1 MEPLSLVIVDDEP
14 EIASLMRLMLLR
26 EAPHLDIHILE
37 SGQECLEYLE
47 THAVDCI
54 LSDYQM
60 PFMNGMELL
69 KSLRERGID
78 TPFIFITGQGNEEI
92 ARNAFKS
99 GANDYFTKEI
109 GFAHFARILNSIG
122 QAIRQRKTE
131 AAKRDEL
138 LSRQAAEET
147 LRESEAMFRDLSEEA
162 LVGVYLIQEEKFVY
176 LNQKAAEILGRPR
189 EELMKTGDIFG
200 TIHPEDRHIVR
211 EAIRKR
217 IEGLFKVADY
227 QFRIMRPD
235 GSVSFVEVLG
245 SSTSYRGKP
254 AIIGTLL
261 DITERKQAEEKLTEE
276 RDRIRKI
283 LDVVPSIMLVIAPD
297 ETVARINRRGCEALG
312 YAKEEI
318 IGKNWFDNFIPEN
331 NREEIRG
338 IFRKIMAGDAALPD
352 NYQNIVL
359 TKSGEERL
367 IDWYNSVFQDEKN
380 GGFFTLSSGED
391 ITEKK
396 KAEQQKDDFFAM
408 TRHDIRSSLTA
419 ILGYA
424 ERLNTLPQSPETSEM
439 LTAICT
445 SGNRLSALLE
455 NCITMSKSEAGKL
468 AIQPSLCDVAEV
480 LRETS
485 AEMKEMIKEKAL
497 RFDVELG
504 ADVPASFMMDR
515 RLIVRAVSNLLQNA
529 INYTPKGGSIVLK
542 AFSASETG
550 HDFLVIA
557 VADTGIGIPAEE
569 LGNIFEKYYRSGR
582 AAGIRGTGLGL
593 AIVKAVAEA
602 HGGRVEVE
610 SEPEKGSVFRLYIP
624 ARPADSC

>member
-217 IEGLFKVADY
+217 IEGLFKVAD
-227 QFRIMRPD
+227 
-235 GSVSFVEVLG
+235 
-245 SSTSYRGKP
+245 
-254 AIIGTLL
+254 
-261 DITERKQAEEKLTEE
+261 
-276 RDRIRKI
+276 
-283 LDVVPSIMLVIAPD
+283 
-297 ETVARINRRGCEALG
+297 
-312 YAKEEI
+312 
-318 IGKNWFDNFIPEN
+318 
-331 NREEIRG
+331 
-338 IFRKIMAGDAALPD
+338 
-352 NYQNIVL
+352 
-359 TKSGEERL
+359 
-367 IDWYNSVFQDEKN
+367 
-380 GGFFTLSSGED
+380 
-391 ITEKK
+391 
-396 KAEQQKDDFFAM
+396 
-408 TRHDIRSSLTA
+408 
-419 ILGYA
+419 
-424 ERLNTLPQSPETSEM
+424 
-439 LTAICT
+439 
-445 SGNRLSALLE
+445 
-455 NCITMSKSEAGKL
+455 
-468 AIQPSLCDVAEV
+468 
-480 LRETS
+480 
-485 AEMKEMIKEKAL
+485 
-497 RFDVELG
+497 
-504 ADVPASFMMDR
+504 
-515 RLIVRAVSNLLQNA
+515 
-529 INYTPKGGSIVLK
+529 
-542 AFSASETG
+542 
-550 HDFLVIA
+550 
-557 VADTGIGIPAEE
+557 
-569 LGNIFEKYYRSGR
+569 
-582 AAGIRGTGLGL
+582 
-593 AIVKAVAEA
+593 
-602 HGGRVEVE
+602 
-610 SEPEKGSVFRLYIP
+610 
-624 ARPADSC
+624 